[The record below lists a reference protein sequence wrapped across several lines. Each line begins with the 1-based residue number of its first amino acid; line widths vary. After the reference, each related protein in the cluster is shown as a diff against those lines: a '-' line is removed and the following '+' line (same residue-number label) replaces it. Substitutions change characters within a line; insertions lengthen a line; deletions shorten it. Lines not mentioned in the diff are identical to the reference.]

1 MKLSDRLRHYAKE
14 NLDLAK
20 ASPEGELRQ
29 IYLQNAEA
37 WIRMAAAHD
46 RRNEPPPGKQ
56 ERRVDHVQSIAA

>member
-1 MKLSDRLRHYAKE
+1 MKLSDRLRLYAKE

-46 RRNEPPPGKQ
+46 KRNEPPPGKQ
-56 ERRVDHVQSIAA
+56 ESPARPVESIAA